1 MVINEFEMKIGAV
14 GVQSLDEVLEFCEM
28 IGSEALGIGKG
39 QK

>member
-14 GVQSLDEVLEFCEM
+14 GVESLDKVQEFCEM
-28 IGSEALGIGKG
+28 IGSEVLGIGKG